1 MSMAFPPPLQT
12 ALVAGT
18 IVLTA
23 EGAIPVELL
32 GQGDRIITRNTGL
45 VRLSGIAFHRRAG
58 DLLTIAAGALG
69 RQMPGT
75 DTIVATEQPILLRGP
90 LALAASGQSSCILP
104 AGDLPRA
111 CPGLPGLALLTG
123 IEMTMVQ
130 LQLETLQ
137 IVYADGLETLCAP
150 MSDAMLAA

>member
-23 EGAIPVELL
+23 EGAIPAELL
-32 GQGDRIITRNTGL
+32 GPGDRIITRNTGL

-58 DLLTIAAGALG
+58 DFLTITADALG
-69 RQMPGT
+69 PQMPQT
-75 DTIVATEQPILLRGP
+75 DTVVATEQPILLRGP
-90 LALAASGQSSCILP
+90 LAMAASGQSSCILT

-111 CPGLPGLALLTG
+111 CPGLQGLALLTW

-130 LQLETLQ
+130 LQLETAQ

-150 MSDAMLAA
+150 MSAAMLAA

>member
-32 GQGDRIITRNTGL
+32 GPGDRIITRNAGM
-45 VRLSGIAFHRRAG
+45 VRLSGITFHQRAG
-58 DLLTIAAGALG
+58 DFLTIAAGALG
-69 RQMPGT
+69 PQMPRT
-75 DTIVATEQPILLRGP
+75 DTVVATEQPILLRAA
-90 LALAASGQSSCILP
+90 LAMAASGQPSCLLP

-111 CPGLPGLALLTG
+111 CPGLQGLALLRG

-130 LQLETLQ
+130 LQLDAMQ

-150 MSDAMLAA
+150 MSAAMLAA

>member
-32 GQGDRIITRNTGL
+32 GKGDRIITRNTGL
-45 VRLSGIAFHRRAG
+45 VSLSGIAFHRRAG
-58 DLLTIAAGALG
+58 DFMTIAAGALG
-69 RQMPGT
+69 PQMPQT
-75 DTIVATEQPILLRGP
+75 DTVVAIDQPILLRGP
-90 LALAASGQSSCILP
+90 LAVVASGQSSCLLL

-111 CPGLPGLALLTG
+111 CPGLQGVGPLRG

-130 LQLETLQ
+130 LQLETAQ

-150 MSDAMLAA
+150 MSAAMLAA